1 MEPPLKFNCDY
12 MCNCS
17 FRPLESCR
25 HAGLC
30 FIEMITQKQIHPPPS
45 SSGLISND
53 GSLESNAITQT
64 SERNGRGPLSVID
77 GVAVC
82 CTNTGAQ
89 RGPLFR
95 LNKTLQLYLV
105 YPLQQSHTQNLLSF
119 THILSLFTQQQ
130 FIDIILPTEGGYWL
144 PK

>member
-17 FRPLESCR
+17 FGPLESCR

-45 SSGLISND
+45 SSGLISSD

-64 SERNGRGPLSVID
+64 SERDGRGPLSVID
-77 GVAVC
+77 GGVVC

-95 LNKTLQLYLV
+95 LNKALRFIRFIHYSRATRRTYSTS
-105 YPLQQSHTQNLLSF
+105 PTF
-119 THILSLFTQQQ
+119 CPSLRSSNSL
-130 FIDIILPTEGGYWL
+130 I
-144 PK
+144 